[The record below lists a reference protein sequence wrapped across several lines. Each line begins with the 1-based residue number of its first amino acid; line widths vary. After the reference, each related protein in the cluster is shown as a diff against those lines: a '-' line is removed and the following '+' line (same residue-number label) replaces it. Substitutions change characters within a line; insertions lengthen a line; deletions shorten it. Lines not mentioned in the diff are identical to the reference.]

1 MATVTPIKRITIDS
15 KNFREKDPKNKG
27 VFFDRMDANVFG
39 QADQLLR
46 KAEMVLQSTVN
57 YFEGFN
63 TNLRQTAQTTDLSN
77 PANPVYAGRFVQSA
91 FIKPEDEA
99 NVMRSLQSAFNAK
112 IPYSSVGDAGF
123 DIQAEDAVLVNITK
137 NFKSRRAQSRAIA
150 ELDRIGGTLDAES
163 AITKASPY
171 RSVLSVPMSKA
182 DYDALQNSGM
192 TQKQINAELNRYV
205 NSFIPNANKENRA
218 ETSRQNAIKKKKEK
232 EAKEREE
239 KKKEKEA
246 KERER
251 GEKKKEKEA
260 KEREREEKKKEK
272 EEQESKRKTLGTML
286 KIVSVLTAIADLVR
300 RLTVSALES
309 AVEARSNAIEGHNL
323 GLTTEEVRRYK
334 YFDLAHGM
342 AEGTTISAVGA
353 LKTAFG
359 DEKALDT
366 NKLKLLSYVLK
377 GDTAELIGSGKY
389 KNEPSKMMEIILND
403 YMSQFLAGKDSS
415 NNVVGQNKAREDL
428 VNQLRQSFP
437 ELATMLAQMTEDYQS
452 GIYKGQFTD
461 FSGWLNTVKVT
472 SPSDIQQNAFQE
484 MGALITGVNAK
495 LQALKDTY
503 LTAFGLSLLD
513 LVQKVDNVQFGM
525 SPSEKNEANKTN
537 KQLNREAREA
547 MQNKMN
553 QSRSDFES
561 SFASKFGYDLASTG
575 LTISDL
581 ASYATLDDRDISPRA
596 SKIRDIMGY
605 VVYGNN
611 PELLAYLGAYAEYA
625 RLFKQADKQ
634 ASKSSGKIE
643 YNKAD
648 YTLSVIQDRTRKII
662 EGFIKPART
671 SYRVQGEYKGTY
683 KNLVDRLRDTA
694 SFESLTPE
702 EIGAL
707 GFGLS
712 NYLNA
717 YGSISDMLGE
727 GSANDFLDE
736 IALLYNMSVSKDKR
750 IKFGKGI
757 NAKNMS
763 AEGRQQFSELYNAG
777 AFSDE
782 MFLRAYV
789 NLLSGKGN
797 ALTRKNDYMKTM
809 ENAFYET
816 QLDYKTA
823 QAEDIALAEYILSGL
838 TKAMAESYKTEY
850 AKKGIMLDEEAIV
863 SANADKRTLDITLY
877 GFNAQGQR
885 VQLDTI
891 SYGAYDS
898 SVDKSVDVNLSSL
911 TR

>member
-1 MATVTPIKRITIDS
+1 MATVTPVKRITIDS
-15 KNFREKDPKNKG
+15 KNFREEDPKNKG

-46 KAEMVLQSTVN
+46 KAEMVLQSTVD

-63 TNLRQTAQTTDLSN
+63 TNLRQTAQATDLSD

-112 IPYSSVGDAGF
+112 IPYSSIGDAGF
-123 DIQAEDAVLVNITK
+123 DIQAEDAVFVNLTK
-137 NFKSRRAQSRAIA
+137 NFKSLQAQSKAIA

-163 AITKASPY
+163 AVTKASPY

-218 ETSRQNAIKKKKEK
+218 ETSRQNEIKKEK
-232 EAKEREE
+232 EAK
-239 KKKEKEA
+239 K
-246 KERER
+246 
-251 GEKKKEKEA
+251 
-260 KEREREEKKKEK
+260 REREEKEK
-272 EEQESKRKTLGTML
+272 EEQEQESKRKALGTML

-309 AVEARSNAIEGHNL
+309 AVEARSDAIEGHNL

-342 AEGTTISAVGA
+342 TEGTTISAVSA

-359 DEKALDT
+359 DEKALDI

-389 KNEPSKMMEIILND
+389 KNKPSKMMEIILND

-437 ELATMLAQMTEDYQS
+437 ELATMFAQMTEDYQS

-495 LQALKDTY
+495 LQALKDKY
-503 LTAFGLSLLD
+503 LTGFGLALLD
-513 LVQKVDNVQFGM
+513 LVQKVDNIQFGM
-525 SPSEKNEANKTN
+525 PPSDKNKLNKTN
-537 KQLNREAREA
+537 KQLNIEAREA

-575 LTISDL
+575 LTIADL
-581 ASYATLDDRDISPRA
+581 ASYATLDDQDMSPRA
-596 SKIRDIMGY
+596 NKIREIMGS
-605 VVYGNN
+605 VVYGDN
-611 PELLAYLGAYAEYA
+611 PDLLAYLGAYVEYA
-625 RLFKQADKQ
+625 RLFKQANEQ
-634 ASKSSGKIE
+634 ASKAAGKIE

-648 YTLSVIQDRTRKII
+648 YTMSVILDRTKNNI

-671 SYRVQGEYKGTY
+671 SFRVYGVRGTVVPVKP
-683 KNLVDRLRDTA
+683 KNLVDRLRYSE

-702 EIGAL
+702 EISAL
-707 GFGLS
+707 RFGLS
-712 NYLNA
+712 NYLNT

-727 GSANDFLDE
+727 DNDNDFLDE
-736 IALLYNMSVSKDKR
+736 IALLYNKTVSKDKK

-763 AEGRQQFSELYNAG
+763 AEGRQQFRELYNAG

-789 NLLSGKGN
+789 NLLSGNSN
-797 ALTRKNDYMKTM
+797 AITRRGDYMDTM

-838 TKAMAESYKTEY
+838 TKAMVESYKSEY